1 MSNLVHNDLV
11 YYVIIIIVMVI
22 KWLGNIKG

>member
-1 MSNLVHNDLV
+1 MSSLVHNDLV

-22 KWLGNIKG
+22 KWLDDIKG

>member
-22 KWLGNIKG
+22 KWLDNIKG

>member
-1 MSNLVHNDLV
+1 MSNLVHNGLV

-22 KWLGNIKG
+22 KWLDNIKG

>member
-1 MSNLVHNDLV
+1 MSSLVHNDLV

-22 KWLGNIKG
+22 KWLDGIKG